1 MAYSVTHGR
10 NQRRQVFLRSFR
22 VERQEPGESPRG
34 KFRLRA
40 ARRGGDDFSGF
51 CGELDPQ
58 KFSMADDVWLGLLC
72 DRDDVD
78 GRRAF
83 RYRALWRGSFSPIAA
98 AVRPDHHCW
107 TRVAEES

>member
-1 MAYSVTHGR
+1 MAYSVTYER
-10 NQRRQVFLRSFR
+10 NKQRQVCLRIVG

-40 ARRGGDDFSGF
+40 TRRGGDDDSGF

-58 KFSMADDVWLGLLC
+58 KFSMADDVWLGLLR

-78 GRRAF
+78 GRRTF
-83 RYRALWRGSFSPIAA
+83 
-98 AVRPDHHCW
+98 
-107 TRVAEES
+107 